1 MREELLEYYERELA
15 YLRQL
20 GGKFAEK
27 YPRVASRLLL
37 EPDRCDDPH
46 VERLLEAFAFLA
58 ARIHLRVDD
67 DFPEVTSA
75 LLGLVAPHYLRPIPS
90 MTVVECLPDPEQ
102 GKQTAGKVMPRG
114 TPIATKRLVD
124 GQPCRFRTAYP
135 VELWPFTV
143 GECEWRQPERIVD
156 PVRVPGASGVLRV
169 RLQCARDVS
178 FNQLNPA
185 RVAFHLSG
193 ETNVIH
199 TLYELLCRNC
209 ISILVRNPQQR
220 GGKAIP
226 IPLSRLRP
234 MGFEEHESLLPFPR
248 RSFDG
253 YRLLQEYFTFPEKFL
268 FIEVGGLGAIVQA
281 GCAESA
287 ELLFYCSR
295 FDRPERG
302 QDLETGVSAR
312 TLRLGCTPVVNL
324 YSQVAEPILVTH
336 SKHEYRVIPNARRQ
350 ESMEVHSI
358 DEVLASN
365 TTRRE
370 SIPLEPLYSYR
381 FQARKESGRTYWHAV
396 RRRNEVGEREP
407 STMHL
412 ALVDVDGVLTEP
424 NAEVLTVRCSC
435 SDFDLPSR
443 LPFGLEDGD
452 FAAEEYPM
460 IRKITALRR
469 PTPSYDPPPAKG
481 QLWRLVSQ
489 LSLNYL
495 SLTEEGCASLQEIL
509 RLHNFTDSSYL
520 ENQIGGITQIS
531 SRPHFA
537 IMQSVYGNLP
547 ARGTRVEV
555 EFDERQFVGGGVYLF
570 GNILDRFLGCYTSI
584 NSFCQLAARTNQ
596 RKEPLGEWPPRAGY
610 KPLI

>member
-46 VERLLEAFAFLA
+46 VERLLEGFAFLA

-75 LLGLVAPHYLRPIPS
+75 LLGIVAPHYLRPIPS
-90 MTVVECLPDPEQ
+90 MTIVECQVDPEQ
-102 GKQTAGKVMPRG
+102 GKQTAGQVMPAG
-114 TPIATKRLVD
+114 TLLATKRVVD

-143 GECEWRQPERIVD
+143 SECEWRQPERLAD
-156 PVRVPGASGVLRV
+156 PVRVPGATGVLRT
-169 RLQCARDVS
+169 RLQCARDVD
-178 FNQLNPA
+178 FKQIFPRRLA
-185 RVAFHLSG
+185 LHLSG
-193 ETNVIH
+193 EVNVVH

-209 ISILVRNPQQR
+209 ISVLVRNPKVR
-220 GGKAIP
+220 GSKAVSIHTA
-226 IPLSRLRP
+226 RVRP
-234 MGFEEHESLLPFPR
+234 MGFEESEALLPYPK

-253 YRLLQEYFTFPEKFL
+253 YRLLQEYFTFSEKFL
-268 FIEVGGLGAIVQA
+268 FFELSGLEAIQEA
-281 GCAESA
+281 GCEEQAEI
-287 ELLFYCSR
+287 LFCFSR
-295 FDRPERG
+295 FDRPERS
-302 QDLETGVSAR
+302 QDLEAGVSAR
-312 TLRLGCTPVVNL
+312 TLRLGCAPVVNL

-336 SKHEYRVIPNARRQ
+336 TKHEYQVIANVRRQ
-350 ESMEVHSI
+350 EAQEIHSI
-358 DEVLASN
+358 DEVTASS
-365 TTRRE
+365 TSRRE
-370 SIPLEPLYSYR
+370 NIPLEPLYSYR
-381 FQARKESGRTYWHAV
+381 FQARKEAARAYWHAV
-396 RRRNEVGEREP
+396 RRRSELGERVP

-412 ALVDVDGVLTEP
+412 TLVDIDGQLTQP

-452 FAAEEYPM
+452 FAADEYPA
-460 IRKITALRR
+460 IRQITALRR
-469 PTPSYDPPPAKG
+469 PTPSYDPPRTKS

-495 SLTEEGCASLQEIL
+495 SLTEEGVSSLQEIL

-520 ENQIGGITQIS
+520 ENQIGGIVKMES
-531 SRPHFA
+531 SPHFA

-547 ARGTRVEV
+547 ARGTRVEL

-570 GNILDRFLGCYTSI
+570 ANVLDRFLGCYTSI
-584 NSFCQLAARTNQ
+584 NSFCQLAARTSQ
-596 RKEPLGEWPPRAGY
+596 RKEPLGEWPPKAGY

>member
-75 LLGLVAPHYLRPIPS
+75 LLGIVAPHYLRPIPS
-90 MTVVECLPDPEQ
+90 MTVVECTVDPEL

-114 TPIATKRLVD
+114 THIATKRLVD

-143 GECEWRQPERIVD
+143 GECEWRQPERLAD
-156 PVRVPGASGVLRV
+156 PVRVPGAAGVLRV
-169 RLQCARDVS
+169 RLQCARDVA
-178 FNQLNPA
+178 FGQINPA
-185 RVAFHLSG
+185 RIAFHLAG
-193 ETNVIH
+193 ETNVVH
-199 TLYELLCRNC
+199 TLYELLCRSC

-220 GGKAIP
+220 GGKTVSIP
-226 IPLSRLRP
+226 ISKLRP
-234 MGFEEHESLLPFPR
+234 MGFEEEESLLPFPK

-253 YRLLQEYFTFPEKFL
+253 YRLLQEYFTFSEKFL
-268 FIEVGGLGAIVQA
+268 FFELAGLEAIQQA
-281 GCAESA
+281 GCAENA
-287 ELLFYCSR
+287 EILFFCSR

-302 QDLETGVSAR
+302 QDLEAGVSPR
-312 TLRLGCTPVVNL
+312 TLRLGCTPVINL
-324 YSQVAEPILVTH
+324 YSQVAEPILITH
-336 SKHEYRVIPNARRQ
+336 TKHEYRVIANARRQ
-350 ESMEVHSI
+350 ETTEVHSI

-381 FQARKESGRTYWHAV
+381 FQARKDSGRTYWHAI

-407 STMHL
+407 STMHI
-412 ALVDVDGVLTEP
+412 AVVDVDGVLTEP

-452 FAAEEYPM
+452 FAAEDYPA
-460 IRKITALRR
+460 IRQISALRR
-469 PTPSYDPPPAKG
+469 PSPSYDPPRVKG

-495 SLTEEGCASLQEIL
+495 SLTEEGCIALQEIL

-520 ENQIGGITQIS
+520 ENQIGGISKIG

-537 IMQSVYGNLP
+537 IMNSVYGNIP

-570 GNILDRFLGCYTSI
+570 ANVLDRFLGCYTSI
-584 NSFCQLAARTNQ
+584 NSFCQLAARTSQ
-596 RKEPLGEWPPRAGY
+596 RKEPLGEWPPKAGY
-610 KPLI
+610 KPLL

>member
-46 VERLLEAFAFLA
+46 VERLLEGFAFMA
-58 ARIHLRVDD
+58 ARVHLRIDD

-75 LLGLVAPHYLRPIPS
+75 LLGIVAPHYLRPIPS
-90 MTVVECLPDPEQ
+90 MSVVECQVDPEQ
-102 GKQTAGKVMPRG
+102 GKQTAGQTMPAG
-114 TPIATKRLVD
+114 TMLATKRLVD
-124 GQPCRFRTAYP
+124 GQPCRFRTAYG
-135 VELWPFTV
+135 VDLWPFTV
-143 GECEWRQPERIVD
+143 SECEWRQPERLSD
-156 PVRVPGASGVLRV
+156 PVRMPGSVGVLRLQ
-169 RLQCARDVS
+169 LQCARDVL

-185 RVAFHLSG
+185 RLRFHLTG
-193 ETNVIH
+193 EANVVH

-209 ISILVRNPQQR
+209 VAILVRNPKQR
-220 GGKAIP
+220 GGKAVP
-226 IPLSRLRP
+226 IPASKLRA
-234 MGFEEHESLLPFPR
+234 MGFEEEESLLPYPK

-253 YRLLQEYFTFPEKFL
+253 YRLLQEYFTFSEKFL
-268 FIEVGGLGAIVQA
+268 FFELMGLEAIAAAECGEQA
-281 GCAESA
+281 EI
-287 ELLFYCSR
+287 LFCFSR
-295 FDRPERG
+295 FERPERN
-302 QDLETGVSAR
+302 QDLETGVAAR

-336 SKHEYRVIPNARRQ
+336 TKHEYQVIPNARRQ
-350 ESMEVHSI
+350 EMMEVHSI
-358 DEVLASN
+358 DEVMAAN
-365 TTRRE
+365 TSRRE
-370 SIPLEPLYSYR
+370 SIRLEPLYSYR
-381 FQARKESGRTYWHAV
+381 FQARKDSGRVYWNAL

-412 ALVDVDGVLTEP
+412 SLVDVDGVLTEP

-443 LPFGLEDGD
+443 LPFGVEEGD
-452 FAAEEYPM
+452 FSAEEFPS
-460 IRKITALRR
+460 IRQISALRR
-469 PTPSYDPPPAKG
+469 PTPSYDPPRAKG

-495 SLTEEGCASLQEIL
+495 SLTEEGTASLQEIL

-520 ENQIGGITQIS
+520 ENQIGGIVRLG

-537 IMQSVYGNLP
+537 IMQSAYGNLP
-547 ARGTRVEV
+547 ARGTRVEI

-570 GNILDRFLGCYTSI
+570 ANVLDRFLGAYTSI
-584 NSFCQLAARTNQ
+584 NSFCQLAARCSQ
-596 RKEPLGEWPPRAGY
+596 RKELLGEWPPKAGY

>member
-37 EPDRCDDPH
+37 ESDRCDDPH

-58 ARIHLRVDD
+58 ARVHLRIDD

-75 LLGLVAPHYLRPIPS
+75 LLGIVAPHYLRPIPA
-90 MTVVECLPDPEQ
+90 MTIVECQVDPEQ
-102 GKQTAGKVMPRG
+102 GKQTAGQIMPAG
-114 TPIATKRLVD
+114 TQIATKRLVD

-143 GECEWRQPERIVD
+143 SQCEWRQPERLSE
-156 PVRVPGASGVLRV
+156 PVRVPGAVGVLRV
-169 RLQCARDVS
+169 RLECARDVD
-178 FNQLNPA
+178 FKQLNPA
-185 RVAFHLSG
+185 KLVFHLAG
-193 ETNVIH
+193 ESNVVH

-209 ISILVRNPQQR
+209 IAMLVRAPNQR
-220 GGKAIP
+220 EGKTMAL
-226 IPLSRLRP
+226 PLTKLRA
-234 MGFEEHESLLPFPR
+234 MGFEENESVLPYPK

-253 YRLLQEYFTFPEKFL
+253 YRLLQEYFTFSEKYL
-268 FIEVGGLGAIVQA
+268 FFEVGGLEALAQA
-281 GCAESA
+281 GCGAQAEI
-287 ELLFYCSR
+287 LFCFSR
-295 FDRPERG
+295 FEHPERN
-302 QDLETGVSAR
+302 QDLEVGVSTR
-312 TLRLGCTPVVNL
+312 TVRLGCTPVVNL
-324 YSQVAEPILVTH
+324 YSQVAEPILVTQT
-336 SKHEYRVIPNARRQ
+336 KHEYQVIANVRRQ
-350 ESMEVHSI
+350 DTTEIQSI

-365 TTRRE
+365 SERRD
-370 SIPLEPLYSYR
+370 SLPIEPLYAYR
-381 FQARKESGRTYWHAV
+381 YQARKSSNRVYWHAV

-412 ALVDVDGVLTEP
+412 SLVDIDGALTEP

-435 SDFDLPSR
+435 TDFDLPSR

-452 FAAEEYPM
+452 FAAEDYPS
-460 IRKITALRR
+460 IRQITALRR
-469 PTPSYDPPPAKG
+469 PSPSYDPPRAKG

-495 SLTEEGCASLQEIL
+495 SLVEEGVSAFREIL

-520 ENQIGGITQIS
+520 ENQIGGITRIDS
-531 SRPHFA
+531 MPHFA
-537 IMQSVYGNLP
+537 IMKSVYGDLP
-547 ARGTRVEV
+547 ARGTRVEI
-555 EFDERQFVGGGVYLF
+555 EFDERQFVGGSAYLF
-570 GNILDRFLGCYTSI
+570 ANVLDRFLGCYTSI
-584 NSFCQLAARTNQ
+584 NSFCQLAARTVQ
-596 RKEPLGEWPPRAGY
+596 RKEMLGEWQPKAGY

>member
-20 GGKFAEK
+20 GGRFAEK

-46 VERLLEAFAFLA
+46 VERLLESFAFLT
-58 ARIHLRVDD
+58 ARVHLRVDD

-75 LLGLVAPHYLRPIPS
+75 LLGIVAPHYLRPIPS
-90 MTVVECLPDPEQ
+90 MTVVECQVDPEQ
-102 GKQTAGKVMPRG
+102 GKQTAGKIMPRG
-114 TPIATKRLVD
+114 TAIATKRLVD

-143 GECEWRQPERIVD
+143 SECEWRLPERLSD
-156 PVRVPGASGVLRV
+156 PVRVPGATGVLRM

-178 FNQLNPA
+178 FKQINPA
-185 RVAFHLSG
+185 KLVMHLAG
-193 ETNVIH
+193 ETNVVH
-199 TLYELLCRNC
+199 TLYELLCHNC
-209 ISILVRNPQQR
+209 IQVLVRNPQQR
-220 GGKAIP
+220 GGRVVPVSPAN
-226 IPLSRLRP
+226 LRP
-234 MGFEEHESLLPFPR
+234 MGFEESEGLLPFPR

-253 YRLLQEYFTFPEKFL
+253 YRLLQEYFTFSEKFL
-268 FIEVGGLGAIVQA
+268 FFELGGLDAIQAA
-281 GCAESA
+281 GCAEMA
-287 ELLFYCSR
+287 EILFCCSR
-295 FDRPERG
+295 FDRPERS

-312 TLRLGCTPVVNL
+312 TCRLGCTPVVNL
-324 YSQVAEPILVTH
+324 YSQVAEPILITH
-336 SKHEYRVIPNARRQ
+336 TKSEYRVIANARRQ
-350 ESMEVHSI
+350 ETTEVHSI

-365 TTRRE
+365 TMRRE

-381 FQARKESGRTYWHAV
+381 FQARKDGGRTYWHAI

-407 STMHL
+407 STMHV
-412 ALVDVDGVLTEP
+412 AIVDVDGVLTEP

-452 FAAEEYPM
+452 FAAEDFPS

-469 PTPSYDPPPAKG
+469 PSPSYDPPRAKG

-495 SLTEEGCASLQEIL
+495 SLTEEGCLALQEIL

-520 ENQIGGITQIS
+520 ENQIGGITSIS

-537 IMQSVYGNLP
+537 IMQSVYGDLP

-555 EFDERQFVGGGVYLF
+555 EFDERQFVGGGVFLF
-570 GNILDRFLGCYTSI
+570 ANVLDRFLGCYTSI
-584 NSFCQLAARTNQ
+584 NSFCQLAARTSQ
-596 RKEPLGEWPPRAGY
+596 RKEPLGEWPPKAGY

>member
-46 VERLLEAFAFLA
+46 VERLLEGFAFMA

-90 MTVVECLPDPEQ
+90 MSVVECQVDPEQ
-102 GKQTAGKVMPRG
+102 GKQTAGQVMPAG
-114 TPIATKRLVD
+114 TAIATKRHVD
-124 GQPCRFRTAYP
+124 GQPCRFRTSYP
-135 VELWPFTV
+135 VELWPFTIS
-143 GECEWRQPERIVD
+143 ECDWRQPERLSD
-156 PVRVPGASGVLRV
+156 PVRIPGATNVLRL
-169 RLQCARDVS
+169 RLQCARDVD
-178 FNQLNPA
+178 FKQIGPRKLVVHLNGDLK
-185 RVAFHLSG
+185 V
-193 ETNVIH
+193 VH

-209 ISILVRNPQQR
+209 FSILVRNPQQR
-220 GGKAIP
+220 GAKAVNISP
-226 IPLSRLRP
+226 AKLRA
-234 MGFEEHESLLPFPR
+234 MGFEESESLLPYPK

-253 YRLLQEYFTFPEKFL
+253 YRLLQEYFTFSEKFL
-268 FIEVGGLGAIVQA
+268 FFELSGLEAIREA
-281 GCAESA
+281 GCGEQAEI
-287 ELLFYCSR
+287 LFCISR
-295 FDRPERG
+295 FEHPERS

-336 SKHEYRVIPNARRQ
+336 TKHEYNVIPNVRRQ
-350 ESMEVHSI
+350 LTEEIFSI

-365 TTRRE
+365 TSRRD

-381 FQARKESGRTYWHAV
+381 FQARKESARSFWHAI
-396 RRRNEVGEREP
+396 RRRNELGEREP
-407 STMHL
+407 STMHIS
-412 ALVDVDGVLTEP
+412 LVDIDGVLASP
-424 NAEVLTVRCSC
+424 DVEVLTIRCLC
-435 SDFDLPSR
+435 TDFDLPSR

-452 FAAEEYPM
+452 FLAEEFPSV
-460 IRKITALRR
+460 RQITAMRR
-469 PTPSYDPPPAKG
+469 PTQSYDPPRVKS
-481 QLWRLVSQ
+481 QLWRLISQ

-495 SLTEEGCASLQEIL
+495 SLSEEGVQALQEIL

-520 ENQIGGITQIS
+520 ENQIGGIVKLAFS
-531 SRPHFA
+531 PHFA
-537 IMQSVYGNLP
+537 IMQSAYGNLP
-547 ARGTRVEV
+547 ARGTRVEI

-570 GNILDRFLGCYTSI
+570 ANVLDRFLGCYTSI
-584 NSFCQLAARTNQ
+584 NSFCQLAARTSQ
-596 RKEPLGEWPPRAGY
+596 RKEMLGEWQPKAGY

>member
-20 GGKFAEK
+20 GSKFAEK

-75 LLGLVAPHYLRPIPS
+75 LLGIVAPHYLRPIPS
-90 MTVVECLPDPEQ
+90 MTVVECRVDPEQ
-102 GKQTAGKVMPRG
+102 GKQTAGQTMPAG
-114 TPIATKRLVD
+114 TQLATRRQVD
-124 GQPCRFRTAYP
+124 GQPCRFRTAYA
-135 VELWPFTV
+135 VDLWPFTV
-143 GECEWRQPERIVD
+143 AECEWRQPERLTD
-156 PVRVPGASGVLRV
+156 PVRMPGAAGVLRM
-169 RLQCARDVS
+169 RLECARDVS
-178 FNQLNPA
+178 FDQLNPQ
-185 RVAFHLSG
+185 RLVFHLAG
-193 ETNVIH
+193 ETNVVH

-220 GGKAIP
+220 GGRTVAIP
-226 IPLSRLRP
+226 LERLRA
-234 MGFEEHESLLPFPR
+234 MGFEEDESLLPYPK

-253 YRLLQEYFTFPEKFL
+253 YRLLQEYFTFSEKFL
-268 FIEVGGLGAIVQA
+268 FFELKGLDAIAAA
-281 GCAESA
+281 GCGGQAEI
-287 ELLFYCSR
+287 LFCFSR
-295 FDRPERG
+295 FDRPERN

-312 TLRLGCTPVVNL
+312 TLRLGCTPAVNL

-336 SKHEYRVIPNARRQ
+336 TRHDYPVIPNVRRQ
-350 ESMEVHSI
+350 EMMEVHSI
-358 DEVLASN
+358 DEVMAAN
-365 TTRRE
+365 TSRRE
-370 SIPLEPLYSYR
+370 SIRLDPLYAYR
-381 FQARKESGRTYWHAV
+381 FQARKDSARVYWHAT

-412 ALVDVDGVLTEP
+412 ALVDVDGMLAEP

-443 LPFGLEDGD
+443 LPFGVEEGD
-452 FAAEEYPM
+452 FSAEEFPAV
-460 IRKITALRR
+460 RQITALRR
-469 PTPSYDPPPAKG
+469 PTPSYDPPKAKG

-495 SLTEEGCASLQEIL
+495 SLTEEGTSALQEIL
-509 RLHNFTDSSYL
+509 RLYNFTDSSYL
-520 ENQIGGITQIS
+520 ENQIGGIVRLGS
-531 SRPHFA
+531 KPHFA

-547 ARGTRVEV
+547 ARGTRVEI

-570 GNILDRFLGCYTSI
+570 ANVLDRFLGCYTSL
-584 NSFCQLAARTNQ
+584 NSFCQLAARSSQ
-596 RKEPLGEWPPRAGY
+596 RKEPLGEWPPKAGY

>member
-1 MREELLEYYERELA
+1 MREELLEYYERELG

-58 ARIHLRVDD
+58 ARIHLRIDD

-75 LLGLVAPHYLRPIPS
+75 LLGMVAPHYLRPIPS
-90 MTVVECLPDPEQ
+90 MTIVECQIDPEQ

-143 GECEWRQPERIVD
+143 SECEWRQPERLAD
-156 PVRVPGASGVLRV
+156 PVRVPGATGVLRV

-178 FNQLNPA
+178 FSQLSPA

-193 ETNVIH
+193 ETNVVH

-220 GGKAIP
+220 GSKAISVP
-226 IPLSRLRP
+226 VSRLRA
-234 MGFEEHESLLPFPR
+234 MGFEEDESLLPFPR

-253 YRLLQEYFTFPEKFL
+253 YRLIQEYFTFPEKFL
-268 FIEVGGLGAIVQA
+268 FFEVGGLDAIGQA
-281 GCAESA
+281 GCGDSA
-287 ELLFYCSR
+287 EILFFCSR
-295 FDRPERG
+295 FDRPERS
-302 QDLETGVSAR
+302 QDLETGVSTR
-312 TLRLGCTPVVNL
+312 TLRLGCTPVINL

-336 SKHEYRVIPNARRQ
+336 TKHEYRVIPNARRQ
-350 ESMEVHSI
+350 EAMEVHSI

-370 SIPLEPLYSYR
+370 SVPLEPLYSYR
-381 FQARKESGRTYWHAV
+381 FQARKESGRTYWHAI

-407 STMHL
+407 SSMHL
-412 ALVDVDGVLTEP
+412 AVVDVDGVMTEP

-452 FAAEEYPM
+452 FAAEDYPVV
-460 IRKITALRR
+460 RKIIALRR

-495 SLTEEGCASLQEIL
+495 SLTEEGCSSLQEIL

-531 SRPHFA
+531 SRPYFA

-570 GNILDRFLGCYTSI
+570 ANVLDRFLGCYTSI
-584 NSFCQLAARTNQ
+584 NSFCQLAARTSQ
-596 RKEPLGEWPPRAGY
+596 RKEPLGEWPPKAGY

>member
-46 VERLLEAFAFLA
+46 VERLLEGFAFMA

-75 LLGLVAPHYLRPIPS
+75 LLSIVAPHYLRPIPS
-90 MTVVECLPDPEQ
+90 MSVVECQVDPEQ
-102 GKQTAGKVMPRG
+102 GKQTAGQTIPAG
-114 TPIATKRLVD
+114 TSLATKRLVD

-143 GECEWRQPERIVD
+143 GQCEWRQPERLSD
-156 PVRVPGASGVLRV
+156 PVRVPGAVGVLRLQ
-169 RLQCARDVS
+169 LQCSRDVL
-178 FNQLNPA
+178 FNQLNPGKL
-185 RVAFHLSG
+185 VFHLTG
-193 ETNVIH
+193 ESNVVH

-209 ISILVRNPQQR
+209 MTVLVRNPQQR
-220 GGKAIP
+220 GGKTVSISP
-226 IPLSRLRP
+226 SRLRA
-234 MGFEEHESLLPFPR
+234 MGFEENESLLPYPK

-253 YRLLQEYFTFPEKFL
+253 YRLLQEYFTFSEKFL
-268 FIEVGGLGAIVQA
+268 FFELSGLDAIAEA
-281 GCAESA
+281 GCGAEA
-287 ELLFYCSR
+287 EILFCFSR
-295 FDRPERG
+295 FERPERN
-302 QDLETGVSAR
+302 QDLESGVSLR

-324 YSQVAEPILVTH
+324 FSQVAEPILVTQT
-336 SKHEYRVIPNARRQ
+336 KHEYQVIPDARRQ
-350 ESMEVHSI
+350 DTTEIHSI
-358 DEVLASN
+358 DEVMAAN
-365 TTRRE
+365 TSRRE
-370 SIPLEPLYSYR
+370 SFPIAPLYSYR
-381 FQARKESGRTYWHAV
+381 YQARSEDARAYWHAV

-407 STMHL
+407 STMHIS
-412 ALVDVDGVLTEP
+412 LVDIDGVLTEP
-424 NAEVLTVRCSC
+424 NADVLTVRCSC

-443 LPFGLEDGD
+443 LPFGAEDGD
-452 FAAEEYPM
+452 FMAEEFPA
-460 IRKITALRR
+460 IRQITALRR
-469 PTPSYDPPPAKG
+469 PSPSYDPPRAKG

-495 SLTEEGCASLQEIL
+495 SLSEEGTSALQEIL

-520 ENQIGGITQIS
+520 ENQIGGIS
-531 SRPHFA
+531 KLGSRPHFA
-537 IMQSVYGNLP
+537 IVQSAYGTLP
-547 ARGTRVEV
+547 ARGTRVEI

-570 GNILDRFLGCYTSI
+570 ANVLDRFLGSYTSI
-584 NSFCQLAARTNQ
+584 NSFCQLAARTSQ
-596 RKEPLGEWPPRAGY
+596 RKEPLGEWTPKAGY